1 MSYKQ
6 PLGKGGKIIQ
16 KKKEESGPDVALA
29 KNTQTLEKIQE
40 EVLSGV
46 VPKLPAHDLITDILG
61 TTEDGQFRVEIEKYR
76 LIRQGEHLLTIQKSK
91 SQAVVPARFLKNAG
105 KKNAKIIVPDLI
117 KIGAF
122 VSCHLAMGCGSVKK
136 VIAMPFA
143 PSYTAN
149 SYAEIQY
156 ILPAEKEEAWGA
168 LGVCQTSKEE
178 TKRLVRDNAL
188 VPEEKRKPAK
198 LILEA
203 YSAFFNTCESSVEV
217 AL

>member
-29 KNTQTLEKIQE
+29 RNTQALDTLQE
-40 EVLSGV
+40 EVLSGA
-46 VPKLPAHDLITDILG
+46 VPKLPAHDLITAIVG

-76 LIRQGEHLLTIQKSK
+76 LLRQANEVLTIQKSK

-105 KKNAKIIVPDLI
+105 KKNAKIIVSDLI
-117 KIGAF
+117 KVGAF
-122 VSCHLAMGCGSVKK
+122 VSCHLATGCGSVKK
-136 VIAMPFA
+136 AIAMPFA
-143 PSYTAN
+143 PSYITN

-168 LGVCQTSKEE
+168 LGVCETLQEE

-198 LILEA
+198 LIVEA
-203 YSAFFNTCESSVEV
+203 HSAFFNTRESSVEV